1 MITLKL
7 AVKSVSN
14 FLSRWWLPLALGT
27 AIWLV
32 PFPIQ
37 SGSALE
43 RHFQV
48 EASRFAYSPAILYA
62 NPGDRVTIDLV
73 SGDVVHGL
81 AIDGYDLGV
90 TGDPGQTARLS
101 FVADQSGSFRI
112 RCTVTCGAMHP
123 FMIGKLQVGDNNLLW
138 RSAGLAVLAVLAAWW
153 RRT

>member
-1 MITLKL
+1 MKTVID
-7 AVKSVSN
+7 
-14 FLSRWWLPLALGT
+14 FLSRWWLPLALGAT
-27 AIWLV
+27 IWLV

-37 SGSALE
+37 SGSPLE

-48 EASRFAYSPAILYA
+48 EASRFAYSPTILYA

-81 AIDGYDLGV
+81 AIDGYDLGI
-90 TGDPGQTARLS
+90 TSDPGQTARLS
-101 FVADQSGSFRI
+101 FVANQSGSFRF

-138 RSAGLAVLAVLAAWW
+138 RSAGLAVFAVLMVLW
-153 RRT
+153 RRV